1 MAWNGEDIYRKHAE
15 GVYRYLFSLCGEA
28 DTAEELTQETFCQAL
43 KGLGTFRGD
52 CTPGSWLC
60 AIAKRLYFSRC
71 RRENTRPLPQ
81 DSRDAQSDPEE
92 LLLSREGEARL
103 HRLLHTLPEPYRE
116 VFTLRVF
123 AELDFRQLGELF
135 HKSDTWARVTFYR
148 AKVKLQEA
156 IRRDEYE
163 QV

>member
-60 AIAKRLYFSRC
+60 AIAKRLWYKELE
-71 RRENTRPLPQ
+71 RRRRTVPL
-81 DSRDAQSDPEE
+81 EE
-92 LLLSREGEARL
+92 ESLSR
-103 HRLLHTLPEPYRE
+103 LPPPT
-116 VFTLRVF
+116 TLR
-123 AELDFRQLGELF
+123 RSWNCGTTGTP
-135 HKSDTWARVTFYR
+135 STGP
-148 AKVKLQEA
+148 
-156 IRRDEYE
+156 
-163 QV
+163 